1 MAARRKYWTRHAIFL
16 YVTQRDKSC
25 EKAFRYIPENDR
37 LLVIKESKKKKKPDL
52 KNVLRGLI
60 PVPVEMNGWN
70 EPATEA

>member
-37 LLVIKESKKKKKPDL
+37 LLVIKKLKKKTGSQE
-52 KNVLRGLI
+52 RFARSYTRAHR
-60 PVPVEMNGWN
+60 N
-70 EPATEA
+70 EWLE